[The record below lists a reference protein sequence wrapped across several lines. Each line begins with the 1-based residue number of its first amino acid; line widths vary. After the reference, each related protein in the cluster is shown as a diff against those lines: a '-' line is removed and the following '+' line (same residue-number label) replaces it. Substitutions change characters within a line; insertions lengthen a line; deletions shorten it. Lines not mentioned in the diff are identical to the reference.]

1 MGNRTIPHSI
11 TIPHF
16 PIFRLNSFQVREAA
30 FVKRNQQRWQEI
42 EQALTTKQRPHPDR
56 LAEIFIQLTDDLSFS
71 RTQYPKSR
79 VTQYLNNLAS
89 KIHLVIYTNKKEERS
104 RFITFWKYEL
114 PMVLYES
121 RRPLL
126 YAFLIFIGSGII
138 GGISAYNDETFVRL
152 ILGDA
157 YVNMTLENI
166 EKGNPMAVY
175 SGMNEGD
182 MFFAITFNNI
192 KVSFYAFVAGL
203 FFSVGTGFMLFQNG
217 IMVGAFL
224 TFFLKKELLLHSLTV
239 IMLHG
244 TIELSSIVIAGA
256 AGFVMG
262 NSFLFPGT
270 YSRFTSFKAGVKK
283 GMKIV
288 IGLVPLFILA
298 GFIESFITR
307 YTFMPWF
314 LKAIVIGLSA
324 VLIVFYFIIYPHK
337 LAKHGKF

>member
-1 MGNRTIPHSI
+1 
-11 TIPHF
+11 
-16 PIFRLNSFQVREAA
+16 VREAA
-30 FVKRNQQRWQEI
+30 FVKRNQQRWQVI
-42 EQALTTKQRPHPDR
+42 EQILTAKQRPHPDR
-56 LAEIFIQLTDDLSFS
+56 LAAIFIELTDDLSFA

-89 KIHLVIYTNKKEERS
+89 KIHLEIYRNKKEEKN
-104 RFITFWKYEL
+104 RFITFWKVEL
-114 PMVLYES
+114 PLVIYES
-121 RRPLL
+121 RKQLL
-126 YAFLIFIGSGII
+126 YALIIFLVAGLIGAV
-138 GGISAYNDETFVRL
+138 SAYHDESFVRL
-152 ILGDA
+152 IMGDA

-166 EKGNPMAVY
+166 ERGNPLAVY
-175 SGMNEGD
+175 GSMNQTD

-203 FFSVGTGFMLFQNG
+203 IFSVGTGYLLFQNG
-217 IMVGAFL
+217 VMVGAFI
-224 TFFLKKELLLHSLTV
+224 TFFLKKELLAHSLVV

-244 TIELSSIVIAGA
+244 TIELSSIVIAGG

-270 YSRFTSFKAGVKK
+270 YSRLASFKTGVLK

-307 YTFMPWF
+307 YTFMPLF
-314 LKAIVIGLSA
+314 IKAIIIGLSA
-324 VLIVFYFIIYPHK
+324 WLIVYYFVVYPIK
-337 LAKHGKF
+337 LVKHENLRTH

>member
-1 MGNRTIPHSI
+1 M
-11 TIPHF
+11 
-16 PIFRLNSFQVREAA
+16 REAA
-30 FVKRNQQRWQEI
+30 FVKRNQERWQEI
-42 EQALTTKQRPHPDR
+42 EHTLTATQRPHPDR
-56 LAEIFIQLTDDLSFS
+56 LAEIFIQLTDDLSFA

-79 VTQYLNNLAS
+79 ATQYLNNLAS
-89 KIHLVIYTNKKEERS
+89 KIHLEIYKNKQEDKN
-104 RFITFWKYEL
+104 RFITFWRYEL
-114 PMVLYES
+114 PLVMYES
-121 RRPLL
+121 RKQLL
-126 YAFLIFIGSGII
+126 YAFIIFIVAGIM
-138 GGISAYNDETFVRL
+138 GGVSAYYDETFVRL

-175 SGMNEGD
+175 GGINQAD
-182 MFFAITFNNI
+182 MFLVITFNNI

-203 FFSVGTGFMLFQNG
+203 FFSIGTGFMLFQNG

-224 TFFLKKELLLHSLTV
+224 TFFLKKDLLMHSAMV

-270 YSRFTSFKAGVKK
+270 YSRFASFKMGVIR
-283 GMKIV
+283 GVKIV

-314 LKAIVIGLSA
+314 FKATIIALSA
-324 VLIVFYFIIYPHK
+324 GLIVYYFIIYPHK
-337 LAKHGKF
+337 LAKNGNLHPH

>member
-1 MGNRTIPHSI
+1 M
-11 TIPHF
+11 
-16 PIFRLNSFQVREAA
+16 REAA
-30 FVKRNQQRWQEI
+30 FVKRNQERWQEI
-42 EQALTTKQRPHPDR
+42 EQTLAVVKRPHPDR
-56 LAEIFIQLTDDLSFS
+56 LAEIFIQLTDDLSFA

-79 VTQYLNNLAS
+79 VTQYLNKLAS
-89 KIHLVIYTNKKEERS
+89 KIHLEIYRNKKEDKN

-114 PMVLYES
+114 PLVIYDS
-121 RRPLL
+121 RKQLV
-126 YAFLIFIGSGII
+126 YAFIIFVAACLI
-138 GGISAYNDETFVRL
+138 GGVSAYYDETFVRL
-152 ILGDA
+152 IMGDA

-166 EKGNPMAVY
+166 ENGNPMAVY
-175 SGMNEGD
+175 GVMNETD

-203 FFSVGTGFMLFQNG
+203 IFSVGTGFMLFQNG
-217 IMVGAFL
+217 VMFGAFL
-224 TFFLKKELLLHSLTV
+224 TFFLKKDLLVQSVMV

-270 YSRFTSFKAGVKK
+270 YSRFDSFKMGALKGV
-283 GMKIV
+283 KIV
-288 IGLVPLFILA
+288 IGLIPLFIIA

-314 LKAIVIGLSA
+314 LKAAIIGLSA
-324 VLIVFYFIIYPHK
+324 WLIVYYFVIYPYKVSRNGK
-337 LAKHGKF
+337 LHSH